1 MSDKNCLTLHLET
14 ENSLSKE
21 KKLKGEVRYI
31 FLIILIILIIL
42 YIIFLVK
49 KKFKK

>member
-31 FLIILIILIIL
+31 FLIILIIL